1 LTPCAND
8 ELVFDWLPGL
18 IKACQFALGGGP
30 AVSHVVRDALAIAV
44 QIGQPVLLW
53 GGPGE
58 GKSRVVEQVTDQLGR
73 GCEVVVG
80 SVREASDFAGLPVR
94 VGDSVSFAPPRWAQ
108 RCVERP
114 DTVVF
119 LDELTTAAPQVQA
132 AMLRVVLEREV
143 GDLQLP
149 EGVSFVAAANP
160 PEVSAGGDDLAP
172 PLANRFCHLEWEATT
187 AGWVTGM
194 LRGWDPPEVPVV
206 PQVWED
212 RALRWRALLAG
223 FISARPSVLRDI
235 PNDVVA
241 QGRAW
246 PSPRSWD
253 HAHRAAAAAEAAG
266 ADQEVRHVL
275 VAGLVGVGPA
285 IEFLRFADTADL
297 PDPETLL
304 EVPSALPT
312 GVRVD
317 LLLAALA
324 SVVTAVAGELS
335 EERWMAAWDVLAVAC
350 DAGRADL
357 AAVAATNLVELRQ
370 PGWPAPQ
377 AAAAFAPVLR
387 AAALV

>member
-1 LTPCAND
+1 M
-8 ELVFDWLPGL
+8 
-18 IKACQFALGGGP
+18 
-30 AVSHVVRDALAIAV
+30 SHVVRDALAIAV

-58 GKSRVVEQVTDQLGR
+58 GKSRVVEQVAGQLGR
-73 GCEVVVG
+73 PCEVVVG

-108 RCVERP
+108 RCVDRP

-143 GDLQLP
+143 GDLRLP
-149 EGVSFVAAANP
+149 GEVSFVAAANP
-160 PEVSAGGDDLAP
+160 PELSAGGDDLAP

-187 AGWVTGM
+187 AEWVTGM
-194 LRGWDPPEVPVV
+194 LHGWEPRAVPVV
-206 PQVWED
+206 PEEWAAAAV
-212 RALRWRALLAG
+212 RWRALLAG
-223 FISARPSVLRDI
+223 FISARPSVLRSV
-235 PNDVVA
+235 PTDVVA

-253 HAHRAAAAAEAAG
+253 HAHRAAAAAESAG
-266 ADQEVRHVL
+266 AGSEVRHAL
-275 VAGLVGVGPA
+275 VAGLVGGGPA

-297 PDPETLL
+297 PDPESLL
-304 EVPSALPT
+304 EAPSTLPVD
-312 GVRVD
+312 VRVD

-324 SVVTAVAGELS
+324 SVVTAVAGRPS
-335 EERWMAAWDVLAVAC
+335 EERWTAAWEVLAVAC

-357 AAVAATNLVELRQ
+357 AAVAATTLVDLRE
-370 PGWPAPQ
+370 PGWPAPP
-377 AAAAFAPVLR
+377 AASAFAPVLR